1 MADERPDFVAASV
14 SSTLA
19 SLSAALFCSNAL
31 AIASKQAFFSAV
43 VSLASSRDATLACR
57 ASRVICSVKVMPGEG
72 KPKSQTEK
80 CEVSGFLD
88 AGSLDD
94 LPTAIFLMAIF
105 TNLLP
110 KKGEPVSGF
119 G

>member
-1 MADERPDFVAASV
+1 M
-14 SSTLA
+14 
-19 SLSAALFCSNAL
+19 
-31 AIASKQAFFSAV
+31 Q
-43 VSLASSRDATLACR
+43 
-57 ASRVICSVKVMPGEG
+57 GEG

-88 AGSLDD
+88 VGTLGSL
-94 LPTAIFLMAIF
+94 PAATFFMAIF
-105 TNLLP
+105 TKWLP